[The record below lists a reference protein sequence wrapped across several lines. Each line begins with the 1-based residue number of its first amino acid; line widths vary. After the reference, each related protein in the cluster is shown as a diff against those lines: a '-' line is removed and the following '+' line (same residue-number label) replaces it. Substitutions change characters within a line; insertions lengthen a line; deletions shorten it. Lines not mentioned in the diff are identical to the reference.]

1 MVKIGHPSISGAFD
15 PPFEDYFSEDWVLSK
30 STLDVIEEYFNGD
43 WRYGQEIHEVVI
55 TQRLYQT
62 SPNSTQARFSPSSI

>member
-1 MVKIGHPSISGAFD
+1 MVKIGHPSISEAFD
-15 PPFEDYFSEDWVLSK
+15 PPFEFGQREGWATSK
-30 STLDVIEEYFNGD
+30 STLDVIEEYFYGD

-62 SPNSTQARFSPSSI
+62 SSNSTQA